1 MKKNEKM
8 YHITNNIQATFT
20 LSLETRALY
29 LYNCYVGISENNK
42 HNNYLDVGC
51 GYGGNTTI
59 FGQDFN
65 NVVCFD
71 LSTKNLNEC
80 QKRITSE
87 NNKKSV
93 FIKGDA
99 QLLPFKPNSFDLV
112 SAFSLIEHVVD
123 KRVMLNNLLSVL
135 KKDGELVL
143 QFPNKYFFMELHT
156 GLPVYFIIPSFIKPW
171 FLRKIGYKELLE
183 INIPTIKEI
192 KNIIK
197 GLNISVTIKKSKVIY
212 PIETIPHELRWIY
225 KILKK
230 LKILDFV
237 PMGWVLCIKKIR

>member
-1 MKKNEKM
+1 MIHN
-8 YHITNNIQATFT
+8 ITNNIQATFT
-20 LSLETRALY
+20 SSLEARALY
-29 LYNCYVGISENNK
+29 LYNCYVGMSANNK

-51 GYGGNTTI
+51 GYGVNTSI
-59 FGQDFN
+59 FGQSFN

-71 LSTKNLNEC
+71 LSAKNLNEC

-99 QLLPFKPNSFDLV
+99 QALSFKRNSFDLV
-112 SAFSLIEHVVD
+112 SAFSLIEHVAD

-156 GLPVYFIIPSFIKPW
+156 GLPVYFIIPAFIKPW
-171 FLRKIGYKELLE
+171 FLRKIGYEGLLD

-192 KNIIK
+192 EKIIK
-197 GLNISVTIKKSKVIY
+197 GLGIFVTIKKSKVIY
-212 PIETIPHELRWIY
+212 PIETIPPELRWIY
-225 KILKK
+225 RILKK
-230 LKILDFV
+230 LKVLDFV
-237 PMGWVLCIKKIR
+237 PMGWILCIRKR